1 MGAARR
7 LVALFWIALFAVG
20 PSLIAQA
27 PRLLTDATKPTESEH
42 TKGPHGLEGWTLNW
56 PVPGSNYGD
65 QRFAF
70 TLVLARNGHLI
81 HRVQGDPIVWNWMF
95 WSDGRQVAY
104 ETGPFHFSMSCVLI
118 DTKSGRR
125 VDTID
130 CWQELHVDAPDWA
143 KALEKQQ

>member
-1 MGAARR
+1 MGASRR
-7 LVALFWIALFAVG
+7 LVAFFSIALFAVG
-20 PSLIAQA
+20 PSAFAQQS
-27 PRLLTDATKPTESEH
+27 RQLTDETKPTESEH
-42 TKGPHGLEGWTLNW
+42 TKGPHGIEGWTLNS
-56 PVPGSNYGD
+56 PVPESNHGN

-70 TLVLARNGHLI
+70 ILVLARNGHLI
-81 HRVQGDPIVWNWMF
+81 HRVQGDPIIWNWMF

-130 CWQELHVDAPDWA
+130 CWQELPADAPDWA
-143 KALEKQQ
+143 KALEKQR